1 MSEYILNR
9 ISYYQDSLKRFIKSD
24 QPIMLIIGQ
33 TGSGKTQLID
43 QFCSSSLT
51 DYRIVNINGNDNC
64 QPQQLIARM
73 CEQWD
78 IVEDPGLTSHRQQLG
93 NLLNQIHQQHM
104 PSVLIV
110 TNAQNS
116 NIATLAAIC
125 HIASIQSDP
134 PVSLHIILSGEV
146 SLEDKINS
154 LMVHTPPCLLLQP
167 LSKKET
173 FQYVKYRLN
182 KLNKSQAVMPSN
194 SVIERIY
201 EHSGGFPSLIN
212 HLTQRWLYHEILD
225 KPNTDTETPEPRDL
239 PMQRLRNYYDK
250 TRGSIW
256 EKHAVK
262 ITATTCLA
270 LLAVGFWVYQHKGTT
285 HPSRQMLA
293 IKKPPQVIQ
302 AKLPKQV
309 EIRSLSAIK
318 KSSTQKIPQ
327 QNIAHAAVIAKP
339 KHIIKTETKHPV
351 KKHISKVKVAHSN
364 KKHHSV
370 LKKPKSKPH
379 HSYVIQ
385 LLASRKLANIKQF
398 IKEKHLTRKSRI
410 HVVSKNHR
418 PLYIVTTGH
427 YPTREQTDKAIS
439 RLSKSLKKLKP
450 WPRKL

>member
-24 QPIMLIIGQ
+24 QPIMLILGQ
-33 TGSGKTQLID
+33 NGSGKTHLIN
-43 QFCSSSLT
+43 QFCKSSLA
-51 DYRIVNINGNDNC
+51 DYRIVNIDGNDNY
-64 QPQQLIARM
+64 QPQQLIA
-73 CEQWD
+73 CLCQQWD
-78 IVEDPGLTSHRQQLG
+78 MVEDPELTSHRQQLD
-93 NLLNQIHQQHM
+93 NLLNQIHQQHI
-104 PSVLIV
+104 PSVLV
-110 TNAQNS
+110 LTNAQNS

-125 HIASIQSDP
+125 HLASIQGEP

-225 KPNTDTETPEPRDL
+225 KPNTTAETPEPGEL

-250 TRGSIW
+250 TGDSIW

-262 ITATTCLA
+262 ITASTCLA
-270 LLAVGFWVYQHKGTT
+270 LLAVGFWVYQHKDNT
-285 HPSRQMLA
+285 HHSVQMLA
-293 IKKPPQVIQ
+293 IKKPPQIVQ
-302 AKLPKQV
+302 AKLPSQV
-309 EIRSLSAIK
+309 EIRSLSVIK
-318 KSSTQKIPQ
+318 NSTTQRTPEKNIPQ
-327 QNIAHAAVIAKP
+327 AVAVAKPKIAMPIRIKP
-339 KHIIKTETKHPV
+339 KHITKA
-351 KKHISKVKVAHSN
+351 KVKVAYSVR
-364 KKHHSV
+364 KHFSV
-370 LKKPKSKPH
+370 LRKSKSKPH

-385 LLASRKLANIKQF
+385 LLASRKLANIKHF
-398 IKEKHLTRKSRI
+398 IKEKHLTRKSKI

-427 YPTREQTDKAIS
+427 YHTRQQTDKAILH
-439 RLSKSLKKLKP
+439 LSKSLKKLKP